1 MVRPD
6 GRVGEAADLLP
17 TFSYAGSLA
26 EHPPCSRFDIRDE
39 VCLAAGGFLHGQ
51 VVKDRTG
58 REFVAVGVKLA
69 EGEPKLWFHPRDLGR
84 PGAGA
89 FPDDTAATL
98 QEKLTPVGTF
108 NKAARDARAKLSAGG
123 APKGGSRH
131 LKEAQVGDFDVAE
144 DSEEEEVILCCH
156 CRLPIG
162 DFAYTRSEKDESLVH
177 ADCMAQIV
185 QQDFRRQ
192 AQEREVKAS
201 ALKAARRA
209 EYEIGWKPEM
219 IARNMGPARK
229 LQCDVLGR
237 GLCCLKFQDGSDTLR
252 LAPTT
257 DPAGA
262 VNLEYLSLA
271 LQVRFKE
278 GTEPRFSL
286 DPVDPSTKSADMMQ
300 SMQTKRF
307 EPAWLAGTSAGDVL
321 FQADYHLKEL
331 SMGEQPQPVAGMKS
345 CLDFSDLDCSDEWKA
360 REWFVV
366 RKAEVQVSE
375 DNVLVPCVKMG
386 VEAREQRVTTYGLED
401 SRITRADHPLVK
413 YAEEFTH
420 NFDLIAERKSVI
432 YHLRELAKASVLAK
446 YLLEAGASMDELLFG
461 LGEAKQCGCME
472 IPQLWNE
479 RSHSHFHVQ
488 DGQIVVDSKEGFGK
502 GTHSL
507 YGGVQFGLD
516 IFKIYSAHERQV
528 QGVDLNL
535 DQFKLDAVAR
545 QTQKSDVKVPLGKA
559 FWTNIDGTRS
569 SLREED
575 ASLLRAVFSP
585 SLSDRR
591 GEGDRFVPPIT
602 DASYMET
609 LRGLV
614 KEEQLLRQ
622 RRQEHFLGPR
632 FVMGNAGPLFP
643 SSWTASFKIE
653 RGHEAAPDGAQEGR
667 NLRAR
672 ADFQA
677 RPQRYEQ
684 ITRTT
689 APVFDETTED
699 GVRFRIYK
707 TGSLEVR
714 TTQEHGGS
722 EELGA
727 VFSISS
733 RQDVSDVDEQA
744 KVAKVTEYVEPLP
757 QGGAS
762 AAQWT
767 LHCRSYVV
775 LETEAGRSV
784 VAEKLLDGR
793 TLWRQDPED
802 LEDRNSLAK
811 VVRSEASLSESIT
824 VRTIRERVAQGGAA
838 SASEC
843 RHYAQEIFR
852 AACRSENHPRCG
864 FRRQARGK
872 WWLAGGTHVTKDK
885 SRHTEKYY
893 ADKTFTVK
901 FTEKN
906 GVKYT
911 REQYKE
917 LKETLT
923 FLLGVHGRAAPV
935 AQDHESVFNIR
946 MH

>member
-1 MVRPD
+1 MV
-6 GRVGEAADLLP
+6 ELLP
-17 TFSYAGSLA
+17 TFSYAGSLGERA
-26 EHPPCSRFDIRDE
+26 PLSRFDIRDE
-39 VCLAAGGFLHGQ
+39 VCLEAGGFLHGQ
-51 VVKDRTG
+51 VVKDRSG
-58 REFVAVGVKLA
+58 RELVAVGVKLA
-69 EGEPKLWFHPRDLGR
+69 EGTPKLWFHPRDLGR

-89 FPDDTAATL
+89 FPEDTAAAL
-98 QEKLTPVGTF
+98 KEKLTPVGTF
-108 NKAARDARAKLSAGG
+108 SKAARDARAKLSAGG
-123 APKGGSRH
+123 MPKGGTRH
-131 LKEAQVGDFDVAE
+131 LKEAVPGDFDVAE
-144 DSEEEEVILCCH
+144 DSEEEEVVLCCH

-162 DFAYTRSEKDESLVH
+162 DFAYTKSEKDESLVH

-185 QQDFRRQ
+185 QQDFRKQ
-192 AQEREVKAS
+192 AQERDGEAA
-201 ALKAARRA
+201 ALKAKRRA
-209 EYEIGWKPEM
+209 EYAIGWKPEM
-219 IARNMGPARK
+219 IPRNVGPARK
-229 LQCDVLGR
+229 LKCDAVGK
-237 GLCCLKFQDGSDTLR
+237 GLCCLKFQDGSDSLT
-252 LAPTT
+252 LAPTA

-286 DPVDPSTKSADMMQ
+286 DPIDPSKKSVDVTQ
-300 SMQTKRF
+300 SMQAKRF

-331 SMGEQPQPVAGMKS
+331 SMGEQLQPVVGMKS
-345 CLDFSDLDCSDEWKA
+345 CLDFSDIDRSDEWKA
-360 REWFVV
+360 REWFIV

-375 DNVLVPCVKMG
+375 DGILVPCVKMG
-386 VEAREQRVTTYGLED
+386 VEAREQKVTTYGLED
-401 SRITRADHPLVK
+401 SRITRPDHPLVK

-446 YLLEAGASMDELLFG
+446 YLLEAGAGMDELLFG
-461 LGEAKQCGCME
+461 LAEAKQCGPAE

-479 RSHSHFHVQ
+479 RSHSCFHVQ
-488 DGQIVVDSKEGFGK
+488 DGQILDSKEGFGK

-535 DQFKLDAVAR
+535 DQFRLDAVAR
-545 QTQKSDVKVPLGKA
+545 QTQKSGVQVPSGKA

-569 SLREED
+569 TLREED
-575 ASLLRAVFSP
+575 VGLLRAVFASG
-585 SLSDRR
+585 LSDRR
-591 GEGDRFVPPIT
+591 SEGDCFVPPVT
-602 DASYMET
+602 DASYMKV
-609 LRGLV
+609 LKGLV
-614 KEEQLLRQ
+614 EEEQRVRKQ
-622 RRQEHFLGPR
+622 RKEHFLSSR

-653 RGHEAAPDGAQEGR
+653 RGHEAAPEGAQEDSR
-667 NLRAR
+667 LRAR
-672 ADFQA
+672 TDFQA
-677 RPQRYEQ
+677 KPQKYEQ
-684 ITRTT
+684 IMKTT

-707 TGSLEVR
+707 MGSLEVR
-714 TTQEHGGS
+714 TTQEHKGG

-727 VFSISS
+727 VFSLSS
-733 RQDVSDVDEQA
+733 RQDAAEVDQQV
-744 KVAKVTEYVEPLP
+744 KVAKVTEYVEAAP
-757 QGGAS
+757 QAGTP

-767 LHCRSYVV
+767 LDCRSYVV
-775 LETEAGRSV
+775 LETESGRAV
-784 VAEKLLDGR
+784 VAEKLAGGR
-793 TLWRQDPED
+793 AAWRQDPAD

-811 VVRSEASLSESIT
+811 VVRSEECSGEGLT
-824 VRTIRERVAQGGAA
+824 VRAVQERVAGEQGA

-843 RHYAQEIFR
+843 RRYAQAVFR
-852 AACRSENHPRCG
+852 AACRSADHPRCG

-885 SRHTEKYY
+885 SRRNEKYY

-901 FTEKN
+901 FSEKS

-917 LKETLT
+917 LSETLS
-923 FLLGVHGRAAPV
+923 FLLGVRGRAAPA
-935 AQDHESVFNIR
+935 AQEHESVFDVR
-946 MH
+946 LG